1 MTKCK
6 NFVLFIFVINVRWG
20 LVLSVYENEPID
32 SLIDGFRRQ
41 QMVMSTTLINA
52 SQNLGLPGKL
62 AEAEMEEAEERAMLA
77 FRRKTEAKTPFIAT
91 NSRLSL
97 GYIGRGY
104 DIYMGNPVS
113 DDGEVDQGFRLPVI
127 DLPFSFRFT
136 SDGGYRIPDNVD
148 VISETSA
155 SFGSSYHQVKT
166 ETDYKSM
173 LQVDVSVNAAATVK
187 EVTKGDTT
195 TSEIVGRAIVYK
207 ARLSSSGTISKL
219 SDFFEDNI
227 RALPSENCEQDV
239 IQQLYI
245 QVIEQFGTHYTT
257 EVVMGAKA
265 VQEFKFKNSDLDIF
279 QSVGISAKVAAKM
292 SVDQGAYSVSGGFS
306 VGIKSN
312 EEMREMVSS
321 TEKEQREYYIG
332 GSPPSG
338 DYSSGSTES
347 LREWARSAAENPAP
361 IQYKLSSIDSLIS
374 PKYFKKTE
382 TGLFEKRQ
390 CFRKALFRYCLST
403 IAANHCSLKSEST
416 IDGNPSTFRYGDFV
430 TIRNRNRYLSLSQHY
445 GISPGL
451 TMKPL
456 TTVTTVTNYDGLFQL
471 VSPEGANDKL
481 GLNMHYGEPFL
492 LKTIEGELLHIGKSL
507 ILNNDE
513 PEETRLLN
521 LFTNQDEV
529 KVVNISYSPVTDYS
543 IFLKKEH
550 ACSYLI
556 TIRSFCYHNVVKY
569 YQVQML
575 GYEGTTSNTITVGNI
590 DECVCPNKSPC
601 GSFWF
606 HTIATDQDIGDI
618 HTIRI
623 TGKYGESTHGIW
635 ELKIKSII
643 NEEKRQVDWSWG
655 HAKDLKL
662 YPIQFTFQSSNRA
675 YLEGQ
680 PINLRDKGFI
690 HILSS
695 VPRSS
700 FWDRGMTHVVSLEG
714 IGEIGIREIGPK
726 PHKPLSAVCNDL
738 IYPSAANI
746 SKRYD
751 FEDRILIS
759 YDIKVRIMFVEVQT
773 SSALNFS
780 IAYLNEVN
788 GTFMQIKDVERA
800 HKTNMQNFTITAQ
813 LYTKAIK
820 ISTTKLDNGN
830 NITDIVKTIVI
841 GGCPT
846 ALLDTGEP
854 DTITEEWTMELSENV
869 IMTSPYLHVIP
880 RSRTAIDIESLMK
893 EVETPLF
900 QTVSLAFQLM
910 EPQYNCAFTGES
922 LKIDLQE
929 DAAEFK
935 FNIVNV
941 TKLPNKEGQELIL
954 TIEIKSL
961 NEDELDRGLM
971 ALNSSIRSVIGN
983 RVCSVQYSTIQ
994 TDAFEK
1000 TTDAATSTTLNTW
1013 IVVSI
1018 CFIGV
1023 LQVIT
1028 LLFLV
1033 FKTIRDSKIK
1043 KAQELLSLSQ
1053 PTPTDNPSYTGKD
1066 PE

>member
-1 MTKCK
+1 MSK
-6 NFVLFIFVINVRWG
+6 LRY
-20 LVLSVYENEPID
+20 SSHDDNEPID
-32 SLIDGFRRQ
+32 SLVDGFRRQ

-77 FRRKTEAKTPFIAT
+77 FRRKNEAKTPFIAT

-113 DDGEVDQGFRLPVI
+113 DDGEVDQGFRLPVL

-173 LQVDVSVNAAATVK
+173 LQVDVSVNAAASGFGKSGSFSASASYKKAVK

-207 ARLSSSGTISKL
+207 ARLSSTGTISKL

-227 RALPSENCEQDV
+227 RALPSENCEEDV

-265 VQEFKFKNSDLDIF
+265 VQEFKFKNSDLDKF
-279 QSVGISAKVAAKM
+279 QSVGISAKVAAQV
-292 SVDQGAYSVSGGFS
+292 SVNQGAYSVSGGFR

-338 DYSSGSTES
+338 DYSAGSTES

-374 PKYFKKTE
+374 PKYFKKKE

-416 IDGNPSTFRYGDFV
+416 IDGNPSTFR
-430 TIRNRNRYLSLSQHY
+430 
-445 GISPGL
+445 
-451 TMKPL
+451 
-456 TTVTTVTNYDGLFQL
+456 
-471 VSPEGANDKL
+471 
-481 GLNMHYGEPFL
+481 
-492 LKTIEGELLHIGKSL
+492 
-507 ILNNDE
+507 
-513 PEETRLLN
+513 
-521 LFTNQDEV
+521 
-529 KVVNISYSPVTDYS
+529 VVNISYSPVTDYS
-543 IFLKKEH
+543 IFLKNEH

-556 TIRSFCYHNVVKY
+556 TLRSHCYHNVVKY

-575 GYEGTTSNTITVGNI
+575 GSQGTTSNTITVGNI

-618 HTIRI
+618 HTVRI
-623 TGKYGESTHGIW
+623 TGKYGESTNGIW

-643 NEEKRQVDWSWG
+643 NEEKRQVDWNGGQAFGEVYEIRSSLR
-655 HAKDLKL
+655 KSKKTIDLNL
-662 YPIQFTFQSSNRA
+662 YPVQFTFQSSNRA

-680 PINLRDKGFI
+680 PINLRDNGFI

-714 IGEIGIREIGPK
+714 MGAIGIREIGPK

-751 FEDRILIS
+751 FKDRILIS
-759 YDIKVRIMFVEVQT
+759 YDIKVRIMFVEIQT

-788 GTFMQIKDVERA
+788 GTFMEINDVERA
-800 HKTNMQNFTITAQ
+800 HKSTMQNFTITAQ

-820 ISTTKLDNGN
+820 IFTTTKIDNGN
-830 NITDIVKTIVI
+830 NITDIVKMIVV

-854 DTITEEWTMELSENV
+854 DTTTEEWTMELSENV

-880 RSRTAIDIESLMK
+880 RSRTAVDIESIMK

-900 QTVSLAFQLM
+900 QTFSLAFQLK
-910 EPQYNCAFTGES
+910 EPQYDCAFTGGS

-929 DAAEFK
+929 SAAEFR
-935 FNIVNV
+935 FNILNI
-941 TKLPNKEGQELIL
+941 TKHPTNEGQELIL

-961 NEDELDRGLM
+961 NENDLDRGLM
-971 ALNSSIRSVIGN
+971 ALNSTIRSAISN
-983 RVCSVQYSTIQ
+983 RACSGQNSTIQ
-994 TDAFEK
+994 TDALEK
-1000 TTDAATSTTLNTW
+1000 TTDSASSTMPNTW
-1013 IVVSI
+1013 IVASI

-1033 FKTIRDSKIK
+1033 VKTFRDSTIK
-1043 KAQELLSLSQ
+1043 KAQERLSLSN
-1053 PTPTDNPSYTGKD
+1053 PTPTENPSYTGED